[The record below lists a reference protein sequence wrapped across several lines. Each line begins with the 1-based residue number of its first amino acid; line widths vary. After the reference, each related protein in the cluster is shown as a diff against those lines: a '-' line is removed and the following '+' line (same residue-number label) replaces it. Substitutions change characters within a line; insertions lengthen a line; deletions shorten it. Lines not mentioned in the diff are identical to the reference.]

1 MLTKLRRS
9 AAAKGADSLA
19 RARELLVET
28 LSEVMMTDS
37 QRALAQASKA
47 PTVILLVGVNGSG
60 KTTTV
65 AKLAY
70 SLNKDGHTVV
80 LAAADT
86 FRAAA
91 VSQLQTWGSRLG
103 VSVVSGPDNADPAA
117 VAFDALRQAEEARAD
132 YVLIDTAGRLHTSS
146 ALMDEL
152 AKVRRV
158 VEKRHPVDECL
169 LVLDATTG
177 QNGINQAKAF
187 VTAVGATG
195 IVLTKLD
202 GSARGGV
209 VIAVEESLGL
219 PVKFV
224 GTGEDMADLAPFDR
238 EEFIEALVTNS

>member
-1 MLTKLRRS
+1 M
-9 AAAKGADSLA
+9 
-19 RARELLVET
+19 
-28 LSEVMMTDS
+28 
-37 QRALAQASKA
+37 
-47 PTVILLVGVNGSG
+47 
-60 KTTTV
+60 
-65 AKLAY
+65 
-70 SLNKDGHTVV
+70 
-80 LAAADT
+80 AAADT